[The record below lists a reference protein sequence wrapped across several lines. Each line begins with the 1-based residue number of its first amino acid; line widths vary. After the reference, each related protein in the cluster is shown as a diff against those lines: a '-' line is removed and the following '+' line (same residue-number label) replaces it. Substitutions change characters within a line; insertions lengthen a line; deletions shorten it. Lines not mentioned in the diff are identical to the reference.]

1 VVDQDELSFDTF
13 LHSVQ
18 FTFTANEC
26 QGTPMNELQKIKL
39 SLPAI
44 EHEITNLLAAVYQ
57 SNPEL
62 KSDDDFKLDILEGST
77 DLLEIVDKLM
87 INLSLTEGYVEGI
100 KITRARIDARSVRL
114 KNKSD
119 VIRSIIRRL
128 LEAAEMRKFTVPHG
142 TASLTAKPQNV
153 EIVDEGLLPEEFF
166 RITKSPNKTLIG
178 EKLKAGEDV
187 PGAQLS
193 NGGETLTIR

>member
-1 VVDQDELSFDTF
+1 
-13 LHSVQ
+13 
-18 FTFTANEC
+18 
-26 QGTPMNELQKIKL
+26 MNELQKIKL

-87 INLSLTEGYVEGI
+87 INLSLTEGYIEGI

-142 TASLTAKPQNV
+142 TASLTAKPQSV

>member
-1 VVDQDELSFDTF
+1 
-13 LHSVQ
+13 
-18 FTFTANEC
+18 
-26 QGTPMNELQKIKL
+26 MNELQKIKL

-44 EHEITNLLAAVYQ
+44 EYEITNLLAAVYQ

-87 INLSLTEGYVEGI
+87 INLSLTEGYIEGI
-100 KITRARIDARSVRL
+100 NITRARIDARSVRL
-114 KNKSD
+114 KKKSD

-142 TASLTAKPQNV
+142 TASLTVKPQSV